1 MWLWRKTSSTD
12 MARGSRHGIN
22 RDEWEQRRT
31 EFVRRGLQLPQTKLM
46 PLDVSEIRSAA
57 RQRDRLKAHIKDHL
71 SNAALA
77 KRFGVHERSI
87 EKVLSRE
94 SWSHEP

>member
-1 MWLWRKTSSTD
+1 MG
-12 MARGSRHGIN
+12 RGSKHGLT
-22 RDEWEQRRT
+22 RGEWEQRRT
-31 EFVRRGLQLPQTKLM
+31 EFARRGMELPQAKLM
-46 PLDVSEIRSAA
+46 PLDISEIRSAA
-57 RQRDRLKAHIKDHL
+57 RQRERLRTHISDNL

-77 KRFGVHERSI
+77 KKFGVHVRSI

>member
-1 MWLWRKTSSTD
+1 MDRS
-12 MARGSRHGIN
+12 
-22 RDEWEQRRT
+22 EWKCRRT
-31 EFVRRGLQLPQTKLM
+31 EFVRRGMELPQTKLM

-57 RQRDRLKAHIKDHL
+57 RQREKLRAYIKDNL

-77 KRFGVHERSI
+77 KKFGVHERSI

>member
-1 MWLWRKTSSTD
+1 
-12 MARGSRHGIN
+12 MARGSKHGID
-22 RDEWEQRRT
+22 RSEWEQRRT
-31 EFVRRGLQLPQTKLM
+31 EFVCRGLELPQTKLM

-57 RQRDRLKAHIKDHL
+57 RQRERLRNHIKDNL

-77 KRFGVHERSI
+77 KKFGVHERSI

>member
-1 MWLWRKTSSTD
+1 MG
-12 MARGSRHGIN
+12 RGSKHGIN

-31 EFVRRGLQLPQTKLM
+31 EFVARGLDLPQTKLM

-57 RQRDRLKAHIKDHL
+57 RQRDRLKAHIRENL

-77 KRFGVHERSI
+77 KKFGVHERSI

-94 SWSHEP
+94 SWSHEM

>member
-1 MWLWRKTSSTD
+1 MG
-12 MARGSRHGIN
+12 RGSKHGIN

-31 EFVRRGLQLPQTKLM
+31 EFVARGLDLPQTKLM

-57 RQRDRLKAHIKDHL
+57 RQRDRLKVHIRENL

-77 KRFGVHERSI
+77 KKFGVHERSI

-94 SWSHEP
+94 SWAHEL

>member
-1 MWLWRKTSSTD
+1 MG
-12 MARGSRHGIN
+12 RGSKHGLD
-22 RDEWEQRRT
+22 RSEWERRRT
-31 EFVRRGLQLPQTKLM
+31 EFVRRGMELPQTKLM

-57 RQRDRLKAHIKDHL
+57 RQREKLRAHIKDNL

-77 KRFGVHERSI
+77 KKFGVHERSI